1 MTIYGR
7 TWWGKKWLQSFD
19 GIDYD
24 NRLPRGRTYA
34 NTGRAF
40 GIKINGHIVTAK
52 VSGSRPQPYKVE
64 VILNELSL
72 SEQQTIRQIIE
83 TSPAILAKLINRQLS
98 TSLFDKLNDLGIKLF
113 PSNCLII

>member
-24 NRLPRGRTYA
+24 NRLPRGRTCA

-52 VSGSRPQPYKVE
+52 VHSSGSYPYRGSKPQPYKVKI
-64 VILNELSL
+64 ILNELSS
-72 SEQQTIRQIIE
+72 SEQ
-83 TSPAILAKLINRQLS
+83 
-98 TSLFDKLNDLGIKLF
+98 
-113 PSNCLII
+113 